1 MNPILKTAII
11 ALVVVLVYD
20 KFLKAQIDKLGGNA

>member
-1 MNPILKTAII
+1 MNPMLKTAII